1 MRIKDKNLFF
11 TWLWVFFCFPVF
23 GQMEYNS
30 VDTPEIYLQQKLDK
44 SKHFRKYVNSN
55 GIVSYVLQTHLTKYQ
70 LSMYYTNP
78 SVTDDGRYIWF
89 WLSDNGGNYTIALFD
104 VDKDEVRRYKKM
116 KITSS
121 SSYVDVKTGEVYWV
135 KPPVGQR
142 FIGDF
147 YDVVKRGPL
156 SDDKIVKVAG
166 IPHFVDDSS
175 SPRQIVT
182 HLSPTADRSGFAFD
196 SGNYPTNNKTYVGV
210 VPINGEKPKLW
221 AVLDRRYNHAQM
233 HPIYND
239 VMLVAQD
246 YFKDQTGY
254 YGPSDIRIP
263 IDNRMWIVYSDG
275 TVNPVFPK
283 PNNIYHEWWDASG
296 KYLWYIDKDGN
307 RGGKG
312 VCRIAF
318 NYKERTFGEPKLI
331 WPDALSH
338 ASSSKSGIY
347 LVADHGYKQWE
358 KTDSVRVSF
367 FNIKTQRE
375 IDIVSKLPYS
385 GMQNHPHPHFAMN
398 DKIICY
404 TFSEPGANTFA
415 LTFTKPLIYASEKEE

>member
-1 MRIKDKNLFF
+1 MKNKNLYIVLFLLF
-11 TWLWVFFCFPVF
+11 LGLPVNAA
-23 GQMEYNS
+23 EKVENT
-30 VDTPEIYLQQKLDK
+30 VEAPDAYLQQKLGS
-44 SKHFRKYVNSN
+44 SKHFRKYVNRN

-89 WLSDNGGNYTIALFD
+89 WLSDSRGNFTVALFD
-104 VDKDEVRRYKKM
+104 VEKDEVRQYKKM
-116 KITSS
+116 KIASS

-135 KPPVGQR
+135 KPSSGQR

-147 YDVVKRGPL
+147 YDVLKRGPL
-156 SDDKIVKVAG
+156 PDDKIMRVAG
-166 IPHFVDDSS
+166 IPHFVDDASG
-175 SPRQIVT
+175 PRQVVT
-182 HLSPTADRSGFAFD
+182 HLSPTADHSGFAFD

-210 VPINGEKPKLW
+210 VPIDGQKPKLW

-233 HPIYND
+233 HPVYND

-246 YFKDQTGY
+246 YFKDQTGQ
-254 YGPSDIRIP
+254 YGAPDIRIP
-263 IDNRMWIVYSDG
+263 IDNRMWIVYADG

-296 KYLWYIDKDGN
+296 NYLWYIDKSGN

-312 VCRIAF
+312 VCRVAY
-318 NYKERTFGEPKLI
+318 NYKDRSFGEPELI
-331 WPDALSH
+331 WADALSH
-338 ASSSKSGIY
+338 ASSSKSGDY

-367 FNIKTQRE
+367 FNMKTREE
-375 IDIVSKLPYS
+375 IDIVSKLSYS
-385 GMQNHPHPHFAMN
+385 GIQNHPHPHFAMN

-415 LTFTKPLIYASEKEE
+415 LTFTRPLIYASDKVRK